1 MVYVVVGGLV
11 FGGPDG
17 LVVGG
22 LVHVWWPR
30 CYSCWWLGIR
40 WPR

>member
-17 LVVGG
+17 L
-22 LVHVWWPR
+22 R
-30 CYSCWWLGIR
+30 SCWWFGVR
-40 WPR
+40 WPRWFT